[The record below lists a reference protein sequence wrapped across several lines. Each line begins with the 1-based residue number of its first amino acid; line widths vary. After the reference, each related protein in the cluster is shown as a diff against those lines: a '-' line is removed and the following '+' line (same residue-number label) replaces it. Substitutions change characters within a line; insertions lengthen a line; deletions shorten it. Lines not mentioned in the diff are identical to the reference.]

1 MGPRE
6 SELQNMQRSMPNRQM
21 SPSYK
26 PAEANAAEA
35 SVQPLLVEEDPSDSQ
50 SLSLPGHRPNAALT
64 NAGLYARQQ
73 RQSIRKRQPS
83 LVPHTFQRQRRQFRR
98 GHAQIQAQQ
107 LTKQLT
113 QRLMRPVKIVAQR
126 AQTLSLSPLNKLD
139 PRGPQQA
146 SKRYSTQSPLK
157 RRLRTKRLSQVQP
170 LSTQTQNSR
179 PAQWQNSASPQSSVE
194 IGKRGRSRRQN
205 GRGNRITQNKRFMH
219 QTQQQHRTGLPK
231 AHSVGVDQALDSQ
244 FGDGDADFLVDAV
257 TKGSPQAH
265 VKRSTQTFK
274 RAFEDQGTDE
284 ALKNLDREDQ
294 FDNVSVATTEEANI
308 ANANAQTKRLEAEV
322 FHPVTRL

>member
-50 SLSLPGHRPNAALT
+50 SLSLPGHRPNAAVT

-126 AQTLSLSPLNKLD
+126 AQTVSFQEVQHAKSFEATVKNKA
-139 PRGPQQA
+139 PESG
-146 SKRYSTQSPLK
+146 STAVNTN
-157 RRLRTKRLSQVQP
+157 TKQP
-170 LSTQTQNSR
+170 PSTVAKFCLTSIKCRDWQT
-179 PAQWQNSASPQSSVE
+179 
-194 IGKRGRSRRQN
+194 RQ
-205 GRGNRITQNKRFMH
+205 K
-219 QTQQQHRTGLPK
+219 PK
-231 AHSVGVDQALDSQ
+231 AKQTWQHNHSEQA
-244 FGDGDADFLVDAV
+244 FNAPNP
-257 TKGSPQAH
+257 T
-265 VKRSTQTFK
+265 
-274 RAFEDQGTDE
+274 
-284 ALKNLDREDQ
+284 
-294 FDNVSVATTEEANI
+294 AT
-308 ANANAQTKRLEAEV
+308 
-322 FHPVTRL
+322 